1 MRGNAKLVSMRRSLI
16 GFTLIE
22 LLVVIAIIAILAA
35 ILFPVFARA
44 REKARTASCQGNL
57 RQIGT
62 AMLMYAQDYDERF
75 PGHGNDAIIET
86 VWPIVLLP
94 YTKNQ
99 QIFHCPSGPASS
111 HNHVPGGSD
120 YGLNCRYLGY
130 RALAMVQDT
139 SGTIMVA
146 DSTGDNRIGPE
157 WTNLPCRGGGAGSPS
172 DMQVVPRH
180 NEMFVTCFTDGHVKV
195 MKFDHL
201 VTEPAKWFDPNQ
213 F

>member
-44 REKARTASCQGNL
+44 REKARTASCQSNL

-62 AMLMYAQDYDERF
+62 AMHMYAQDYDERF
-75 PGHGNDAIIET
+75 PGHGYDAIIQT

-99 QIFHCPSGPASS
+99 QIFHCPSGPSYA

-130 RALAMVQDT
+130 RALATIADVA
-139 SGTIMVA
+139 GTIMAA
-146 DSTGDNRIGPE
+146 DSSGDNRIGPE
-157 WTNLPCRGGGAGSPS
+157 WTNLPCFGGAGSPPN
-172 DMQVVPRH
+172 MQVVPRH
-180 NEMFVTCFTDGHVKV
+180 IEMFVTCFADGHVKV
-195 MKFDHL
+195 MKFDLL
-201 VTEPAKWFDPNQ
+201 VTEPKRWFDPNE